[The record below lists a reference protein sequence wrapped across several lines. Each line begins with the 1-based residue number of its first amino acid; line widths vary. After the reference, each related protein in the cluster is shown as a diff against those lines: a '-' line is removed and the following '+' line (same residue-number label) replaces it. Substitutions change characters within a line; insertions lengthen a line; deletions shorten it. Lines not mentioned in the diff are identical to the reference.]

1 MKKQSLT
8 ELLLWLVVITS
19 IISTACSLQVPLFAS
34 IQSQPDPTA
43 TLDSDPATATPAPTS
58 TATET
63 ITPSPAP
70 TYTATV
76 TPSPTITQSPT
87 LTPTPTADVPQA
99 TALMQAFCRYGP
111 GKAYLYSHGL
121 YEGDRAEIH
130 GKNYSGTWLWIKP
143 ENLDRECWA
152 AASVLEVQGDLSKV
166 HVVTTRLP
174 HSTFYG
180 PPKVVA
186 ATRDGSQVTVS
197 WKQVWMTKDD
207 DRGYLIEATICQN
220 GNRFSVAVQ
229 TDKPYYEFTD
239 EPGCGKPSGG
249 KLYTVDKHGYSNPV
263 TIPWP

>member
-1 MKKQSLT
+1 MKKQSVT
-8 ELLLWLVVITS
+8 ELLLLLVVMAT
-19 IISTACSLQVPLFAS
+19 IISTACSLQVPLIAS
-34 IQSQPDPTA
+34 FQSQPDPTA
-43 TLDSDPATATPAPTS
+43 TLDSGPATATPAPTS

-76 TPSPTITQSPT
+76 TPSSTITQSPT
-87 LTPTPTADVPQA
+87 LTPTPTPDVPLA

-152 AASVLEVQGDLSKV
+152 AASVLEVLGDLSKV

-180 PPKVVA
+180 PPKV
-186 ATRDGSQVTVS
+186 
-197 WKQVWMTKDD
+197 
-207 DRGYLIEATICQN
+207 E
-220 GNRFSVAVQ
+220 
-229 TDKPYYEFTD
+229 
-239 EPGCGKPSGG
+239 
-249 KLYTVDKHGYSNPV
+249 
-263 TIPWP
+263 